1 MTQSKNKTILIIEDD
16 EVLGDILLTKLK
28 TAGYQAEL
36 SRDGAEGLAKVK
48 ELKPDLVLL
57 DIILPTMNG
66 YEILQALNEDTE
78 NPMPPVI
85 IISNSG
91 QPVEISR
98 VLELGVKDYLV
109 KADFTPEEVIK
120 KVEEQ
125 LRKVDNKK
133 EGEVSHKDISVLSVE
148 DDNFLRD
155 LLARKLA
162 HEQYNIKTAVD
173 GETGLEAAREEKFS
187 IILLDLILPGMSGFD
202 VLEGIRKDSMNKDT
216 PIIVLSNLGQE
227 ADIERAKKL
236 GADDFLIKAHFG
248 ISEIIEKMNSVLEAS
263 KSTPVP

>member
-1 MTQSKNKTILIIEDD
+1 MDDLKNKKILIIEDN
-16 EVLGDILLTKLK
+16 EVLGDILLKKLQ
-28 TAGYQAEL
+28 TSGYNNAEL
-36 SRDGAEGLAKVK
+36 VRDGKEGLERVRS
-48 ELKPDLVLL
+48 LKPDLVLL
-57 DIILPTMNG
+57 DIILPHMNG
-66 YEILQALNEDTE
+66 YEILQALNDDTE

-91 QPVEISR
+91 QPVELSR

-109 KADFTPEEVIK
+109 KADFTPEEVLK

-125 LRKVDNKK
+125 LKK
-133 EGEVSHKDISVLSVE
+133 SSNGTQKAGGHKDISILSVE

-173 GETGLEAAREEKFS
+173 GETGLEAAREQKFS
-187 IILLDLILPGMSGFD
+187 VILLDLILPGMSGFD
-202 VLEGIRKDSMNKDT
+202 TLEQIRKDSMNKDT

-227 ADIERAKKL
+227 SDIERAKKL
-236 GADDFLIKAHFG
+236 GANDFLIKAHFG
-248 ISEIIEKMNSVLEAS
+248 ISEIIEKMNSVLDAAS
-263 KSTPVP
+263 SQ

>member
-1 MTQSKNKTILIIEDD
+1 MSYSKNKKILIIEDND
-16 EVLGDILLTKLK
+16 VLGDILVKKLQ
-28 TAGYQAEL
+28 TAGYQTEL
-36 SRDGAEGLAKVK
+36 VIDGKEGLKRIK
-48 ELKPDLVLL
+48 EFKPDLLLL

-66 YEILQALNEDTE
+66 YEILEELNKDTA

-125 LRKVDNKK
+125 LNKVDNKA
-133 EGEVSHKDISVLSVE
+133 GGASHKNVSVLSVE

-162 HEQYNIKTAVD
+162 HEQYKIKTAPD
-173 GETGLEAAREEKFS
+173 GETGLEMAREEKFS

-202 VLEGIRKDSMNKDT
+202 VLEHIRKDSMNKET
-216 PIIVLSNLGQE
+216 PIIVLSNLGQDT
-227 ADIERAKKL
+227 DIEKAKKL
-236 GADDFLIKAHFG
+236 GATDFLIKAHFG
-248 ISEIIEKMNSVLEAS
+248 ISEIIEKMNSLLEAQKKVS
-263 KSTPVP
+263 K

>member
-1 MTQSKNKTILIIEDD
+1 MSYSKNKKILIIEDND
-16 EVLGDILLTKLK
+16 VLGDILVKKLQ
-28 TAGYQAEL
+28 TAGYQTEL
-36 SRDGAEGLAKVK
+36 VIDGKEGLKRVK
-48 ELKPDLVLL
+48 EFKPDLLLL

-66 YEILQALNEDTE
+66 YEILEELNKDTA

-125 LRKVDNKK
+125 LNKVDNK
-133 EGEVSHKDISVLSVE
+133 EGGASHKNISVLSVE

-162 HEQYNIKTAVD
+162 HEQYKIKTAPD
-173 GETGLEAAREEKFS
+173 GETGLEMAREEKFS

-202 VLEGIRKDSMNKDT
+202 VLEHIRKDSMNKET
-216 PIIVLSNLGQE
+216 PIIVLSNLGQD
-227 ADIERAKKL
+227 ADIEKAKKL
-236 GADDFLIKAHFG
+236 GATDFLIKAHFG
-248 ISEIIEKMNSVLEAS
+248 ISEIIEKMNSLLESQKKVS
-263 KSTPVP
+263 K

>member
-1 MTQSKNKTILIIEDD
+1 MVESKNKTILIIEDN
-16 EVLGDILLTKLK
+16 EVLGDILVKKLQM
-28 TAGYQAEL
+28 AGYKTEL
-36 SRDGAEGLAKVK
+36 VVDGKEGLRRVK
-48 ELKPDLVLL
+48 ELKPDLLLL

-66 YEILQALNEDTE
+66 YEILEELNKDKD

-85 IISNSG
+85 VISNSG

-98 VLELGVKDYLV
+98 VLNLGVKDYLV
-109 KADFTPEEVIK
+109 KADFTPDEVLK

-125 LRKVDNKK
+125 LIKIDNMK
-133 EGEVSHKDISVLSVE
+133 EGGINHKDISVLSVE

-162 HEQYNIKTAVD
+162 HEQYNIKTAAD
-173 GETGLEAAREEKFS
+173 GETGLEMAREEEFS

-202 VLEGIRKDSMNKDT
+202 VLEQMRKDSMNKKT
-216 PIIVLSNLGQE
+216 PIIVLSNLGQD

-236 GADDFLIKAHFG
+236 GATDFLIKAHFG
-248 ISEIIEKMNSVLEAS
+248 ISEIIEKMNSILESEKKAS
-263 KSTPVP
+263 G